1 MRATTIASLL
11 GVSASAS
18 RRDGANAVCPA
29 SRSRTCGN
37 SRICWLRASMV
48 PRVLASGLVRE
59 HDGPVVETSRVSQ
72 SQIETCTLREEWRA
86 ATYCDRMDDHPV
98 HVDQVALDERRGQG
112 RATNPDLAIEL
123 GLE

>member
-29 SRSRTCGN
+29 RRSRTCGN
-37 SRICWLRASMV
+37 SRICWLRASIPARPLA
-48 PRVLASGLVRE
+48 PRLVRE
-59 HDGPVVETSRVSQ
+59 QHGPVVETSRVSQ
-72 SQIETCTLREEWRA
+72 SQIETRTLREEWRA

-98 HVDQVALDERRGQG
+98 DVDQVALDER
-112 RATNPDLAIEL
+112 
-123 GLE
+123 